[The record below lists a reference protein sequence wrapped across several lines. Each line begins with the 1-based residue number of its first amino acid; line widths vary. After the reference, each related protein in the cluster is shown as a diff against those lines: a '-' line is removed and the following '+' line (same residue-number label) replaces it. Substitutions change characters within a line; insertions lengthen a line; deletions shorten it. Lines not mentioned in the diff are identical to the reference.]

1 MDFKHYLETA
11 LSLTLK
17 NIAPLLL
24 TTLVMGLASI
34 VTLGILAPVM
44 FAGYAQAVLMMIRN
58 GREPKIN
65 DLFSEM
71 GMFLPLLAFGLASF
85 VVIMIGF
92 SFFFLPGILVACAIT
107 YVCLYLFPLMTDR
120 KYGLMDALKKS
131 YQVVSGDE
139 MRDHL
144 VVAIIFFGISGI
156 GGSLGIGWLF
166 THPLATVFL
175 MLVYDDTVAHTAG
188 DVTSDPPPPPP
199 SEGGGPSEDWT
210 IKQK

>member
-11 LSLTLK
+11 LNLTLK
-17 NIAPLLL
+17 YIAPLLL
-24 TTLVMGLASI
+24 TTLVMGLISI
-34 VTLGILAPVM
+34 ATLGILAPVM
-44 FAGYAQAVLMMIRN
+44 FAGYAQAALMMIRN
-58 GREPKIN
+58 GREPKIK

-71 GMFLPLLAFGLASF
+71 GRFLPLLAFGLASF

-92 SFFFLPGILVACAIT
+92 SFFFLPGILVACGIT
-107 YVCLYLFPLMTDR
+107 YISLYLFPLMTDR

-144 VVAIIFFGISGI
+144 VVAIIFIGISAI

-166 THPLATVFL
+166 TQPLATVFL
-175 MLVYDDTVAHTAG
+175 MLVYDGSVAHAAE
-188 DVTSDPPPPPP
+188 DVAPDPPPPPP
-199 SEGGGPSEDWT
+199 SESDGPTETWT